1 MKSEQSLGFHLIV
14 IFAGRVTPMTL
25 TGKPRGTYA
34 KTAGRRREILEAGIE
49 VFSSNGFRSGSI
61 REIAERVG
69 MSQAG
74 LLHHFSNKNELLAG
88 VLELRDDQSRTLTN
102 MDSPDGLEQIRGLV
116 SLVEYNASVPGLVEL
131 HCILSA
137 EATSADH
144 PAHSYFIDRY
154 KWVVGFTTEAFE
166 GMRRNEQLAP
176 EVDPASAA
184 RSLVA
189 LMDGLQVQWL
199 LDKDSIDMAEET
211 RRYVRTLL
219 TVPL

>member
-1 MKSEQSLGFHLIV
+1 
-14 IFAGRVTPMTL
+14 MTL
-25 TGKPRGTYA
+25 TGKPRGSYA
-34 KTAGRRREILEAGIE
+34 KTARRRREILEAGID

-88 VLELRDDQSRTLTN
+88 VLELRDERSRTLVNFDSNVGIEHLRGHVAN
-102 MDSPDGLEQIRGLV
+102 MA
-116 SLVEYNASVPGLVEL
+116 YNASMPGLVEL

-137 EATSADH
+137 EATSPDH
-144 PAHSYFIDRY
+144 PAHDYFVNRY
-154 KWVVGFTTEAFE
+154 KWVVDFTTTAIT
-166 GMRRNEQLAP
+166 
-176 EVDPASAA
+176 EVRDRGLLVDGVEPGSAA
-184 RSLVA
+184 RSLIA

-199 LDKDSIDMAEET
+199 LDRDSVDMAEET
-211 RRYVRTLL
+211 RRYIRSLL